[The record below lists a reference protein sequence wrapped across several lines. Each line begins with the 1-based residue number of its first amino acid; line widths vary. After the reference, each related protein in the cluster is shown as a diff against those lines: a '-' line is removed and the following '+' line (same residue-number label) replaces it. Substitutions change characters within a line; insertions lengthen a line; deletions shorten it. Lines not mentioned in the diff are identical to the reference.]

1 MNSPTGLYY
10 IDIHFAKSIVYLK
23 PCICLNRGT
32 IDIRTFATVPKKC
45 MHLCEISK
53 GLGTSTYVHVYGGGG
68 WGGVG
73 GHDTSL
79 TSACK
84 YWYVCLQSLKRFTF
98 SIERRKNDEWTVK
111 NTEQT
116 VSERIWTLDATWTFI
131 LKTVNERTCSAW
143 TEHKREHKVK
153 TLNALWK
160 RLIYSERLLHKQ
172 IKKVI
177 QSMGNILVPTS
188 PD

>member
-1 MNSPTGLYY
+1 M
-10 IDIHFAKSIVYLK
+10 
-23 PCICLNRGT
+23 
-32 IDIRTFATVPKKC
+32 
-45 MHLCEISK
+45 
-53 GLGTSTYVHVYGGGG
+53 
-68 WGGVG
+68 
-73 GHDTSL
+73 
-79 TSACK
+79 
-84 YWYVCLQSLKRFTF
+84 
-98 SIERRKNDEWTVK
+98 K